1 MFKISGMV
9 VWQLIFDV
17 FGDFELSVDCV
28 LFLKG
33 YLLDY
38 GSSKGLGM
46 EGILGSRIDCTC

>member
-17 FGDFELSVDCV
+17 FGDFELSVKCV
-28 LFLKG
+28 LFLEE

-38 GSSKGLGM
+38 GSSRGLGT
-46 EGILGSRIDCTC
+46 EAILGSRIDCTR